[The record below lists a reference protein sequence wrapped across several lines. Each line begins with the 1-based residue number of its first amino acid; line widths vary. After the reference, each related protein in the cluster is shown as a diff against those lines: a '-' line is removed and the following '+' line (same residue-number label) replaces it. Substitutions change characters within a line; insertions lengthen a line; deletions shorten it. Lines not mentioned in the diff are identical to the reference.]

1 MHDGKFFLHCHIH
14 FAFCMNARWLLLS
27 VKFYALIIDDRVN
40 KRCQTFGHYTYIK
53 DFDFFLAYFLNIRL
67 PFDLEI
73 NYYETINIA
82 PRASND
88 LCLYFCRRRIF
99 VRGKQICFLFCITSI
114 VEINV
119 LCNYLQYTLSR
130 FISFYERDENGKSSI
145 TFYNVPIIWDKK
157 SLIICYITRFPA
169 LSFLFQT

>member
-1 MHDGKFFLHCHIH
+1 MSDIWSLYIYKRFWFFP
-14 FAFCMNARWLLLS
+14 S
-27 VKFYALIIDDRVN
+27 VLFLIRN
-40 KRCQTFGHYTYIK
+40 RP
-53 DFDFFLAYFLNIRL
+53 FDF
-67 PFDLEI
+67 EI

-88 LCLYFCRRRIF
+88 LCLYFCQRRIF

-169 LSFLFQT
+169 LPFLFQT